1 MVAEAQPVLI
11 VYVGA
16 GLIFA
21 IFLVLIVTLALVG
34 KKQLQ
39 TELELATAHQKLS
52 NCSCGDELPPHLPET
67 ASTISQIHSHPPLR
81 QP

>member
-11 VYVGA
+11 LYVGT

-21 IFLVLIVTLALVG
+21 IFLVLIITLALVG

-39 TELELATAHQKLS
+39 TELELATARQRLS
-52 NCSCGDELPPHLPET
+52 NCSCGDGLSPHLPET
-67 ASTISQIHSHPPLR
+67 VSTISQTHSHPLPR

>member
-1 MVAEAQPVLI
+1 MVTEAQPALI
-11 VYVGA
+11 IYVGA

-39 TELELATAHQKLS
+39 TEL
-52 NCSCGDELPPHLPET
+52 N
-67 ASTISQIHSHPPLR
+67 
-81 QP
+81 